1 MKINK
6 NLVIAIVFSI
16 IGIFGF
22 NMVNA
27 SNIGGP
33 NIVYELYYNVETKS
47 VIYIENNLKYNYN
60 DLDYVNKNKEKSDNL
75 SKDLKEIDV
84 DNCPGE
90 IKSLSIETGEYKTIY
105 SCEDYF
111 KEISSKPEKD
121 YNNFYTKEMKD
132 REDYFSIF
140 NKIYNG
146 GDMELVPGGLGEGD
160 LRTMTLD
167 QNNIKIKVDYDKKKN
182 TNIDQ
187 PFAKNFIATIKQ
199 GNKIKALLPFFGC
212 DDKDPLILAKGFHE
226 ANNLNWSSEKLI
238 LVLSINNSCNNGGYV
253 SEYVYIIP
261 DIEIIKGSAMLSPI
275 GTGPMN
281 YNDYYDLLVYGP
293 ASKNRIISKENL
305 YKLIGP
311 LILVTLLGLY
321 GFKKYKNNNK

>member
-1 MKINK
+1 MKTNK
-6 NLVIAIVFSI
+6 NFLIIIIFLIVVIL
-16 IGIFGF
+16 GF
-22 NMVNA
+22 KTVNA

-33 NIVYELYYNVETKS
+33 NIIYELYYNEETNS

-60 DLDYVNKNKEKSDNL
+60 DLDYVNKNKEKSDGL

-90 IKSLSIETGEYKTIY
+90 IKSLSIDTGEYKTIY

-111 KEISSKPEKD
+111 KEISLNPKKD
-121 YNNFYTKEMKD
+121 YTNFYTKEMKD

-146 GDMELVPGGLGEGD
+146 GDMELVPGGLGNSY
-160 LRTMTLD
+160 LRTMVLD
-167 QNNIKIKVDYDKKKN
+167 QNKIKINVDYDKKKN
-182 TNIDQ
+182 TNINQ

-199 GNKIKALLPFFGC
+199 GNETKALLPFFGC
-212 DDKDPLILAKGFHE
+212 DNKDPLILAKGFYE
-226 ANNLNWSSEKLI
+226 TNNLDKSSEKLI
-238 LVLSINNSCNNGGYV
+238 LVLSINNSCNNEGYV

-281 YNDYYDLLVYGP
+281 FNDYYDLLAYGP
-293 ASKNRIISKENL
+293 ASKNIIISKENL
-305 YKLIGP
+305 KQLIIP
-311 LILVTLLGLY
+311 LIVVILLGLY
-321 GFKKYKNNNK
+321 GFKKYKKNKK